1 MSSVSVLLSVDEAV
15 ARVLA
20 AFKPLETV
28 RESLSDCYGRVLSED
43 VLAKHD
49 VPLDDNS
56 AYDGYGVRAAD
67 IAAAS
72 PDRPVQ
78 LRVIYDLAAGYV
90 GDAPVGP
97 GEAVRIMT
105 GAPIPDGVDTVIG
118 FEDTDRE
125 DWGKLGTDPRG
136 ESDQDRAHVNVVGV
150 EEKGENIRLAGEDIA
165 AGDVAL
171 PAGTVLRAGAIG
183 VLASLGISRVPVHR
197 RPRVAVVPTG
207 DEVLE
212 VDEDIEPGKVRNSH
226 AWALAGLIDNYGAV
240 AKRYPIVPDNVPAVR
255 RALAL
260 AASENDLI
268 FTIGGVSMGDHDLV
282 KNVVGTDGDADFWQ
296 IAMRPGKPLLF
307 GDIDGTPILGL
318 PGNPVSGLV
327 VFEQFGRP
335 AVLKMLGRSRLQKP
349 TVIAVARTD
358 LDGAGQRRMFVRV
371 RVARVDDGYECWT
384 TGEQG
389 SGIMTSMAFADGLAI
404 VHEDVDSIKAG
415 QTVTVQILDWTEL
428 G

>member
-15 ARVLA
+15 ERVLA
-20 AFKPLETV
+20 AFSPLDTV
-28 RESLSDCYGRVLSED
+28 HVPLSDCYGLVLSED

-67 IAAAS
+67 IVEAS
-72 PDRPVQ
+72 PDNPIR
-78 LRVIYDLAAGYV
+78 LRVIYDLAAGYI
-90 GDAPVGP
+90 GEAPVGP

-105 GAPIPDGVDTVIG
+105 GAPVPDGVDTVLG

-125 DWGKLGTDPRG
+125 DWGKLGSDPRG
-136 ESDQDRAHVNVVGV
+136 DSEQDRSFVNVLAP

-165 AGDVAL
+165 RGQVAL
-171 PAGTVLRAGAIG
+171 PAGVVLRAGAIG
-183 VLASLGISRVPVHR
+183 VLASLGISEVPVHR
-197 RPRVAVVPTG
+197 RPRIGVVPTG

-212 VDEDIEPGKVRNSH
+212 IDEEISSGKVRNSH
-226 AWALAGLIDNYGAV
+226 AWALAALVDQYGAR
-240 AKRYPIVPDNVPAVR
+240 AKRYPIVLDNVPDVR
-255 RALAL
+255 AALAL
-260 AASENDLI
+260 AAAENDLI
-268 FTIGGVSMGDHDLV
+268 FSIGGVSMGDHDLV
-282 KNVVGTDGDADFWQ
+282 KSVVGAEGDADFWQ

-307 GDIDGTPILGL
+307 GHIDGTPILGL

-327 VFEQFGRP
+327 VFEQIGRP
-335 AVLKMLGRSRLQKP
+335 AVLRMLGRNRLQKP
-349 TVIAVARTD
+349 TVTAMARND
-358 LDGAGQRRMFVRV
+358 LRGAGERRMFVRV
-371 RVARVDDGYECWT
+371 RVASTSDGYECWS

-404 VHEDVDSIKAG
+404 VHEDVGFVNAG
-415 QTVTVQILDWTEL
+415 ESVTVQILDWTEL

>member
-15 ARVLA
+15 KRVLA
-20 AFKPLETV
+20 AFGPLETA
-28 RESLSDCYGRVLSED
+28 RTPLSECYGLVLSED

-67 IAAAS
+67 VADATA
-72 PDRPVQ
+72 DNPVR
-78 LRVIYDLAAGYV
+78 LHVIYDLAAGYV
-90 GDAPVGP
+90 GEAPVGP

-105 GAPIPDGVDTVIG
+105 GAPIPDGIDAVIG
-118 FEDTDRE
+118 FEFTDRE
-125 DWGKLGTDPRG
+125 DWGKFGTDPRG
-136 ESDQDRAHVNVVGV
+136 ESEQDRAYVNVVTP
-150 EEKGENIRLAGEDIA
+150 EDKGENIRLAGEDIA
-165 AGDVAL
+165 NGAVAL
-171 PAGTVLRAGAIG
+171 PKGTVLRSGAIG
-183 VLASLGISRVPVHR
+183 VLASLGISEVPVHR

-212 VDEDIEPGKVRNSH
+212 IDEEIEPGKVRNSH
-226 AWALAGLIDNYGAV
+226 AWALAALIDEYGAQ
-240 AKRYPIVPDNVPAVR
+240 AKRYPIVPDNVPDVR
-255 RALAL
+255 RAFAL
-260 AASENDLI
+260 AAAENDLI
-268 FTIGGVSMGDHDLV
+268 FSIGGVSMGDHDLV

-307 GDIDGTPILGL
+307 GHIDGTPILGL

-335 AVLKMLGRSRLQKP
+335 AVLKMLGRERLQKP
-349 TVIAVARTD
+349 TVKAIARND
-358 LDGAGQRRMFVRV
+358 LRGAGARRMFVRV
-371 RVARVDDGYECWT
+371 RVAITDDGYECWS

-404 VHEDVDSIKAG
+404 VHEDVGFVKAG
-415 QTVTVQILDWTEL
+415 ESVTVQILDWTEL
-428 G
+428 A

>member
-15 ARVLA
+15 KRVLA
-20 AFKPLETV
+20 AFSPLETA
-28 RESLSDCYGRVLSED
+28 RTPLSECYGLVLSED

-67 IAAAS
+67 VSDATVE
-72 PDRPVQ
+72 DPVR

-90 GDAPVGP
+90 GEAPVGP

-105 GAPIPDGVDTVIG
+105 GAPVPDGVDAVLG
-118 FEDTDRE
+118 FEFTDRE
-125 DWGKLGTDPRG
+125 DWGKFGTDPRG
-136 ESDQDRAHVNVVGV
+136 DSGQDRAYVNVVKP
-150 EEKGENIRLAGEDIA
+150 EDKGENIRLAGEDIA
-165 AGDVAL
+165 NGTVAL
-171 PAGTVLRAGAIG
+171 PKGTVLRAGAIG
-183 VLASLGISRVPVHR
+183 VLASMGISEVPVHR
-197 RPRVAVVPTG
+197 RPRIAVVPTG

-212 VDEDIEPGKVRNSH
+212 IEAEIEPGKVRNSH
-226 AWALAGLIDNYGAV
+226 AWALAALIDEYGAR
-240 AKRYPIVPDNVPAVR
+240 AKRYPIVPDNVPDVR
-255 RALAL
+255 RAFTL
-260 AASENDLI
+260 AAAENDLI
-268 FTIGGVSMGDHDLV
+268 FSIGGVSMGDHDLV

-307 GDIDGTPILGL
+307 GHIDGTPILGL

-335 AVLKMLGRSRLQKP
+335 AVLKMLGRERLQKP
-349 TVIAVARTD
+349 TVTAVARND
-358 LDGAGQRRMFVRV
+358 LRGAGARRMFVRV
-371 RVARVDDGYECWT
+371 RVAITDDGYECWS

-404 VHEDVDSIKAG
+404 VHEDVAFVKAG
-415 QTVTVQILDWTEL
+415 ESVTVQILDWTEL
-428 G
+428 A

>member
-1 MSSVSVLLSVDEAV
+1 VSEVSVLLSVDEAV
-15 ARVLA
+15 GRVLL
-20 AFKPLETV
+20 AFSPLETV
-28 RESLSDCYGRVLSED
+28 RVPLSDCYGLVLSED

-49 VPLDDNS
+49 VPIDDNS
-56 AYDGYGVRAAD
+56 AYDGYGVRADD
-67 IAAAS
+67 IAAAAADN
-72 PDRPVQ
+72 PIR
-78 LRVIYDLAAGYV
+78 LRVAYDLAAGYV
-90 GDAPVGP
+90 GDAPIGP

-105 GAPIPDGVDTVIG
+105 GAPVPEGVDTVIG

-136 ESDQDRAHVNVVGV
+136 DSDQDRAFVNVVGV
-150 EEKGENIRLAGEDIA
+150 EQKGENVRLAGEDIA
-165 AGDVAL
+165 TGDVAL
-171 PAGTVLRAGAIG
+171 PKGTVLRAGAIG
-183 VLASLGISRVPVHR
+183 VLASLGISQVPVHR
-197 RPRVAVVPTG
+197 RPRVGVVPTG

-212 VDEDIEPGKVRNSH
+212 IDEDIQPGKVRNSH
-226 AWALAGLIDNYGAV
+226 AWALAGLVDHYGAE
-240 AKRYPIVPDNVPAVR
+240 AKRYPIVPDNVADVR
-255 RALAL
+255 AALAL

-335 AVLKMLGRSRLQKP
+335 AVLKMLGRDRLEKP
-349 TVIAVARTD
+349 TVSAVARTD
-358 LDGAGQRRMFVRV
+358 LPGAGKRRMFVRV

-404 VHEDVDSIKAG
+404 VHEDIEMVKAG
-415 QTVTVQILDWTEL
+415 EAVTVQILDWTEL

>member
-1 MSSVSVLLSVDEAV
+1 MLSVEEARERILAFLHV
-15 ARVLA
+15 LEPERKPILDALGQVLA
-20 AFKPLETV
+20 
-28 RESLSDCYGRVLSED
+28 ED
-43 VLAKHD
+43 IEGHFD
-49 VPLDDNS
+49 VPPLANS
-56 AYDGYGVRAAD
+56 AMDGYAVQATSVAG
-67 IAAAS
+67 AS
-72 PDRPVQ
+72 PEHPMT
-78 LRVIYDLAAGYV
+78 LRVTGTVAAGHLPTV
-90 GDAPVGP
+90 AVETGT
-97 GEAVRIMT
+97 AVRIMT
-105 GAPIPDGVDTVIG
+105 GAPVPEGVDTVIG

-136 ESDQDRAHVNVVGV
+136 DSEQDRAFVNVVGV
-150 EEKGENIRLAGEDIA
+150 EAKGENIRLAGEDIA

-183 VLASLGISRVPVHR
+183 VLASLGISQVPVHR
-197 RPRVAVVPTG
+197 RPRVGVVPTG

-212 VDEDIEPGKVRNSH
+212 VDEDIQPGKVRNSH
-226 AWALAGLIDNYGAV
+226 AWALAGLVDHYGAE
-240 AKRYPIVPDNVPAVR
+240 AKRYPIVPDNVADVR
-255 RALAL
+255 AALAL
-260 AASENDLI
+260 AAAENDLI

-307 GDIDGTPILGL
+307 GDIGGTPILGL

-335 AVLKMLGRSRLQKP
+335 AVLKMLGRDRLEKP
-349 TVIAVARTD
+349 TVSAIARTD
-358 LDGAGQRRMFVRV
+358 LPGAGKRRMFVRV
-371 RVARVDDGYECWT
+371 RVARVGDGYECWT

-404 VHEDVDSIKAG
+404 VHEDIEMVKAG
-415 QTVTVQILDWTEL
+415 EAVTVQILDWTEL